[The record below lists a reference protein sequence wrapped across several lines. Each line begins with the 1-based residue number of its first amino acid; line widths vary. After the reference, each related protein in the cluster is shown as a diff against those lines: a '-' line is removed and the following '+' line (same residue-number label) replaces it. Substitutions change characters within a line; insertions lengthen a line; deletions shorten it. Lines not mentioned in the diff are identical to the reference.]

1 MKDARAYL
9 DYVQKCR
16 WNSLKVNMAVN
27 LLGPQQMRM
36 FPPAEQ
42 VWTYTGQSCMGL
54 GYSALDEDIYV
65 DDAKKDLKTSFSL
78 ARPTTGIRS
87 ENGKNCLG
95 PIIETRIS

>member
-42 VWTYTGQSCMGL
+42 V
-54 GYSALDEDIYV
+54 
-65 DDAKKDLKTSFSL
+65 
-78 ARPTTGIRS
+78 
-87 ENGKNCLG
+87 
-95 PIIETRIS
+95 

>member
-1 MKDARAYL
+1 
-9 DYVQKCR
+9 
-16 WNSLKVNMAVN
+16 
-27 LLGPQQMRM
+27 
-36 FPPAEQ
+36 
-42 VWTYTGQSCMGL
+42 MGL